1 MSSCHCNA
9 FLRTGL
15 AQDILR
21 NVTYVLH
28 NGNRIG
34 VVNGSTYSFL
44 FQRSTAK
51 SLTVDWVANVL
62 YWIEGGSM
70 VSNGIWFDSVDV
82 CAQAV
87 MCTVCL
93 WLPLCV
99 CNHTRKCVYCFVH
112 IVCLY
117 IHILRRS

>member
-1 MSSCHCNA
+1 MSSCYRNA
-9 FLRTGL
+9 FLPTGV
-15 AQDILR
+15 ARDVLR

-34 VVNGSTYSFL
+34 MVNGGTYFFL

-70 VSNGIWFDSVDV
+70 VSIGIWFDSVDV

-87 MCTVCL
+87 MCSMSVAA
-93 WLPLCV
+93 
-99 CNHTRKCVYCFVH
+99 
-112 IVCLY
+112 IVCM
-117 IHILRRS
+117 RSYKKVCVLFCTYCLSLHTHLV